1 MPSAAVSI
9 MLRDLYTLVTGHMP
23 APEKA
28 IRLSR
33 IFLVLVIALALLF
46 ALTSNDII
54 SYITK
59 MISMIMSGMF
69 ICTMLGRFWTR
80 FNWQGAVA
88 ALAGGAGHRLRYW
101 WIATGWRSGAT
112 RVFRR
117 C

>member
-1 MPSAAVSI
+1 M
-9 MLRDLYTLVTGHMP
+9 
-23 APEKA
+23 
-28 IRLSR
+28 
-33 IFLVLVIALALLF
+33 IALALLF

-88 ALAGGAGHRLRYW
+88 APSAAPGHRLRCW

>member
-1 MPSAAVSI
+1 
-9 MLRDLYTLVTGHMP
+9 MP

-33 IFLVLVIALALLF
+33 IFPVLVIALALLF

-88 ALAGGAGHRLRYW
+88 ALRRRRGIGCGAGG
-101 WIATGWRSGAT
+101 
-112 RVFRR
+112 
-117 C
+117 

>member
-1 MPSAAVSI
+1 MPSPRCPLCCATS
-9 MLRDLYTLVTGHMP
+9 TPVTGHMP

-88 ALAGGAGHRLRYW
+88 APWRRRGIGCGAGG
-101 WIATGWRSGAT
+101 
-112 RVFRR
+112 
-117 C
+117 